1 MVIPIVRPP
10 PEVVAA
16 RKRAI
21 ARRYAELKRKKLGPL
36 SMAAIR
42 ASELTRLYQDIWPTK
57 QLPDDDQGEMAA
69 RVMANHLAKLRDAP
83 RRIDR
88 WLDRWMTGLSLVSHE
103 RLINDVLECPLRYS
117 ADKLAWKFKVTAE
130 QRTRLRLR
138 TIGAIDQTRAERAA
152 AAQIRKLE
160 RQRARRRANG
170 AKPRAEYEAT
180 ARERTRPWE
189 TEGISRRTWYRRQR
203 GTTTSAI

>member
-1 MVIPIVRPP
+1 MVIHIVRPP

-21 ARRYAELKRKKLGPL
+21 ALRYAELKRKKLGPL

-42 ASELTRLYQDIWPTK
+42 VSELTRLYQDIWPDK
-57 QLPDDDQGEMAA
+57 QLPDDEQGEMAA

-103 RLINDVLECPLRYS
+103 HLINDALECPLRYT

-130 QRTRLRLR
+130 QRTRLGLR
-138 TIGAIDQTRAERAA
+138 TIGAIDQTKEQRAEAA
-152 AAQIRKLE
+152 KE
-160 RQRARRRANG
+160 RHRVRLRARRRAKG
-170 AKPRAEYEAT
+170 AKPRAEYEA
-180 ARERTRPWE
+180 AAISNSKPWE
-189 TEGISRRTWYRRQR
+189 AIGISRRTWYRRQR
-203 GTTTSAI
+203 GTTATVI